1 VIAQKQL
8 ESLVKRRKITYFAV
22 MAAVAESAKAITP
35 PTKFLSSEEFL
46 DWLEPGIHA
55 DLIAGEIVMHSPV
68 SFKHSKLL
76 NFVDPLLRLYI
87 AEKRLGELF
96 REVNAVKLGPRNI
109 FLPDLCFFTNEQV
122 SKLQPAYA
130 PFAPTLAVEVLSP
143 SSELRDRRQKFA
155 AYETYG
161 VREYWI
167 LDPER
172 GLHQFYRHNGEAFE
186 PFGSITE
193 DRMDSEVIPGFYLRR
208 LWLPG
213 PEFPGVRECLQEI
226 LQDQ

>member
-1 VIAQKQL
+1 
-8 ESLVKRRKITYFAV
+8 
-22 MAAVAESAKAITP
+22 MAVAAAMTEVITP
-35 PTKFLSSEEFL
+35 PSEFLSSEEFL
-46 DWLEPGIHA
+46 DWLEPGVHA

-68 SFKHSKLL
+68 SFKHANLL
-76 NFVDPLLRLYI
+76 NFVDRLTAGYVE
-87 AEKRLGELF
+87 EKRLGKVY
-96 REVNAVKLGPRNI
+96 RDVVAVKLGPRHT
-109 FLPDLCFFTNEQV
+109 FMPDLCYFTNEQIPR
-122 SKLQPAYA
+122 LQPAFA
-130 PFAPTLAVEVLSP
+130 PFAPALAVEVLSP

-155 AYETYG
+155 AYETNG

-172 GLHQFYRHNGEAFE
+172 GLHQFYRHNGETLQ

-213 PEFPGVRECLQEI
+213 PDYPEVRKCLQEI
-226 LQDQ
+226 LSGE